1 MLSDSSYMTAVYA
14 YCGAALLM
22 VLCLTWWVGFRWRNG
37 WSALLILLAAALLLT
52 PAYPREGVDTLAP
65 ALIVAGFQFATE
77 GIEAAQHALRPLG
90 VSCALAMALAL
101 LLRLTLLRKRKP
113 GPEDAAA
120 SSAAPTGESA

>member
-14 YCGAALLM
+14 YCGAALVM

-37 WSALLILLAAALLLT
+37 WSALLVLLAAALLLT

-77 GIEAAQHALRPLG
+77 GMEAAEHALRPLA
-90 VSCALAMALAL
+90 VSCAVAVVLAL

-113 GPEDAAA
+113 EPKVAAA
-120 SSAAPTGESA
+120 SPAAAEGESA